1 MRFRVLPVA
10 ILLFGYL
17 AGVAAQNVQ
26 VLRPVD
32 EAPQNP
38 DFLAFRTRLK
48 EIVSK
53 HDTKALLEVLHPD
66 IRASFGS
73 DHGIPAFVAMWTLNE
88 ASSELWKE
96 LGTVIN
102 LGGTFSGPS
111 MFTAPYIFSN
121 WPNDVDSF
129 DFMAITGTNVR
140 IRTQPSA
147 EAPVLATVSYAIL
160 ENDLEAKPVEGWTA
174 VKFQSKRGYV
184 SSQFI
189 RSPIDYRARFEYQDG
204 RWRMVFFLAGD

>member
-1 MRFRVLPVA
+1 MRLRVLPGVF
-10 ILLFGYL
+10 LLL
-17 AGVAAQNVQ
+17 AHIAGATAQNIR
-26 VLRPVD
+26 VLQPVD
-32 EAPQNP
+32 EAAQNP

-48 EIVSK
+48 GIVSK
-53 HDTKALLEVLHPD
+53 HDTKELLEVLHPD

-111 MFTAPYIFSN
+111 MFTAPYTFSN

-147 EAPVLATVSYAIL
+147 EAPVIATVSYAIL
-160 ENDLEAKPVEGWTA
+160 ENDLDAKPVEGWTA